1 MDASLK
7 PGAQGPHPTA
17 AIMHAFYRSE
27 AWEVWIGRLCN
38 LRHEMRLHQ
47 LLDEWEQRCLR
58 EQRLALKGG
67 QA

>member
-7 PGAQGPHPTA
+7 PSAHGPHPAA

-27 AWEVWIGRLCN
+27 AWEVWIGRLSA
-38 LRHEMRLHQ
+38 LRHEMRMHQ

-67 QA
+67 QT